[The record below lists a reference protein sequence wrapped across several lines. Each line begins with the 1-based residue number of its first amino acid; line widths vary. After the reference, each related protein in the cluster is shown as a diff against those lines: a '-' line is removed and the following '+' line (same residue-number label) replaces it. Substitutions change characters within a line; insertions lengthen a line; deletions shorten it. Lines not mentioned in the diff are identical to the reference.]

1 MSKRI
6 LIVEDSKNIREIV
19 SLMLRNRGY
28 EVIEAV
34 EGNDG
39 MKKAKQGGY
48 DLVILDAMLPNVTG
62 FDICNAIKADPK
74 QKSTP
79 VILLTAITQGSD
91 KSDEYWKQKTRADDF
106 MSKPFRVRELMDR
119 IDKLMGT
126 PGGPDNAQQQPPA
139 QA

>member
-1 MSKRI
+1 MAKRI

-28 EVIEAV
+28 EVVEAV
-34 EGNDG
+34 EGDDG

-48 DLVILDAMLPNVTG
+48 DLIVLDAMLPNVTG
-62 FDICNAIKADPK
+62 FDICNALKADPK
-74 QKSTP
+74 LRRIP

-119 IDKLMGT
+119 IDKLIGNS
-126 PGGPDNAQQQPPA
+126 GGAGSTAQPPA
-139 QA
+139 QT